1 MKTKK
6 NAGRRS
12 GMLVGAAVALSA
24 AGIMAALPASAA
36 APIHYSFDLTGSSF
50 IKAPNGTADLTGG
63 VEADLDV
70 TKPTDNVV
78 ADLTLNP
85 TTGHFQILGFLPVDA
100 AISFVPVGKT
110 TGTYAN
116 SALTTHSKMTVKL
129 SSFKAFGALELG
141 GGENCQTSE
150 PSDITLASEGKF
162 IPSQGGTLKTSDYAL
177 SSIQDCG
184 ALTGILNLFTA
195 GSGNTIDLKLAPKA

>member
-1 MKTKK
+1 
-6 NAGRRS
+6 
-12 GMLVGAAVALSA
+12 MLAGAAMALSA
-24 AGIMAALPASAA
+24 AGIMTALPASAA

-50 IKAPNGTADLTGG
+50 IKAPNGTTPLTGG

-85 TTGHFQILGFLPVDA
+85 TSGKFQILGILPVDA
-100 AISFVPVGKT
+100 EVSFVQDGKT

-116 SALTTHSKMTVKL
+116 SALTTHSKMFVKL
-129 SSFKAFGALELG
+129 TSFKAFGAIPLG
-141 GGENCQTSE
+141 GGETCQTTE
-150 PSDITLASEGKF
+150 PSEITLQSEGKF
-162 IPSQGGTLKTSDYAL
+162 IPSQGGTLKTSDYSL
-177 SSIQDCG
+177 SAIDGCG
-184 ALTGILNLFTA
+184 PLTGILSLFTA